1 MTTLAFWLMI
11 YSLTVTGVAGW
22 ALGKLAG
29 ARR

>member
-1 MTTLAFWLMI
+1 MNPIIFWLVI
-11 YSLTVTGVAGW
+11 YSIAVTGVAGW